1 MRGRPRASAQ
11 RPFPSMMIPMWR
23 GRARERT
30 RSRKASMRVLSA
42 TRRLIARRKGRG
54 EQWEDPVAAPVAPP
68 YARQVPPR
76 MLGPYEVLSMVGRGG
91 IGTVY
96 RARHRRSGHEVAV
109 KLLGPPP
116 ACDPAAARRLAREFE
131 ALRGLRHPNV
141 VRVLDAGVHEGYSF
155 LAMELVQGLDLR
167 SYLSPALDDLGC
179 VGPPPADTPR
189 ELLTELDAWAAEPF
203 TEGLLSSD
211 EHSWRGTGSE
221 ALREFAALMA
231 EP

>member
-141 VRVLDAGVHEGYSF
+141 VRVYDAGVHEGYSF
-155 LAMELVQGLDLR
+155 LAMELVEGLDLR
-167 SYLSPALDDLGC
+167 SYLSPLVDEAGQAVRSADAS
-179 VGPPPADTPR
+179 PAAPR
-189 ELLTELDAWAAEPF
+189 PASLPSVSSAWRDEPETESLLAAPAAQPAGTDA
-203 TEGLLSSD
+203 
-211 EHSWRGTGSE
+211 
-221 ALREFAALMA
+221 
-231 EP
+231 